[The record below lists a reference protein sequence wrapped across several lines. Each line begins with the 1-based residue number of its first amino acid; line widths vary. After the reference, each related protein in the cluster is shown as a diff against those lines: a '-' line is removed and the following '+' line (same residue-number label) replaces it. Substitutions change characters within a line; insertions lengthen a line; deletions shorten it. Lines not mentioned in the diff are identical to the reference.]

1 MNKFGQF
8 GIKPVAK
15 GFEGDK
21 IKMSKILDR
30 EIIVHAYRIEDSKVK
45 EFTDKGSEKC
55 LHLQIEFNKE
65 MRIVFTS
72 SSGLLDAI
80 QQIPEKGFPF
90 ETTIVRDNDRF
101 MFT

>member
-21 IKMSKILDR
+21 IKISKILDR
-30 EIIVHAYRIEDSKVK
+30 EIIVHAFRIEDSKVK
-45 EFTDKGSEKC
+45 EFKEKGNGIC
-55 LHLQIEFNKE
+55 LHMQIEINKE

-80 QQIPEKGFPF
+80 QQVPELGFPF
-90 ETTIVRDNDRF
+90 VTTIVRNNERF
-101 MFT
+101 VFT